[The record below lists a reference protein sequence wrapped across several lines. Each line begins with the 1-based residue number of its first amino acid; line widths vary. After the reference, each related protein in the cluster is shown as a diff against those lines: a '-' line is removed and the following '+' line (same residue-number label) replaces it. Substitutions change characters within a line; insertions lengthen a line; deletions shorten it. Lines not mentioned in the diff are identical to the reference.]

1 MSSQLTINQKKPI
14 YASIMAIFCFHLLLA
29 DEASIISRDN
39 WSFNEVN
46 ATASSVPSKLKF
58 FKYYDMLPDQIV
70 LPIVSNRDLGEHEGK
85 NIFIGYGVADPTEEG
100 CRVFEASIT
109 GLPND
114 VKICLPWWRIEREY
128 EKQVLPVSD
137 VLGLLC
143 SLPTPK
149 PPITVN
155 VCKQWSSDLTI
166 STGGGKVTCTSYY
179 DKLAGGGCW
188 DNPNSQECFVNN
200 CSQYTQEHCAQEGA
214 NMGDVTDLI
223 GAKIESTNAYQSIA
237 TKVNLVTYQYKCPA
251 GIFIPNTNCVEE
263 ESVMMYPY
271 ECKADDPNTTTNEEE
286 YTYCDE
292 SKAQYDANGKIIGF
306 LGTCKDGKE
315 ILCEVNK
322 FAATERQCT
331 QDITQDFTNLN
342 YTQEVNYRTFDEFE
356 VAVLSGEPDI
366 YSEKENCLRI
376 NTIEDARDQLIYA
389 TIQGNGGIDDDIYVL
404 KHNQDG
410 THYKI
415 YCNMQHSW
423 NNGSKKSYNNNILQ
437 CIGNNGNYS
446 FKENISI
453 EPTTI
458 VSIQQNTEA
467 EDSSPT
473 HFYARTHYGATEVK
487 IDGTVAAPATFQ
499 GPIGFNGYPGGAY
512 NTGYPHWNGKG
523 LLNLW
528 DNSTAT
534 LSIMFPYAGAYQL
547 FFYDKNGNE
556 VVNHTVDTS
565 DFLDMDGS
573 FIQLNN
579 LGSKMKYRPEFK
591 PDADDACLQDD
602 FLEIGGGVWGGRDS
616 KTGTKTCQN
625 APTSNDYIKEH
636 AIQSILV
643 VDLLTGN
650 TTPIEMV
657 YPLGYINRVFVSK
670 LKIYEKRKYRCYKPF
685 TEVKVAQ

>member
-1 MSSQLTINQKKPI
+1 MPSQLTINQKKPL
-14 YASIMAIFCFHLLLA
+14 YASIMAIFCFNLLLA

-39 WSFNEVN
+39 WTFNEVN
-46 ATASSVPSKLKF
+46 ATASGVPSKLKF

-85 NIFIGYGVADPTEEG
+85 NIFIGYGVADPKGED

-109 GLPND
+109 GLAND

-137 VLGLLC
+137 IMGLLC

-179 DKLAGGGCW
+179 DRLAGGGCW
-188 DNPNSQECFVNN
+188 SNPNSQECFVNN
-200 CSQYTQEHCAQEGA
+200 CSKYTQEHCAQEGA

-223 GAKIESTNAYQSIA
+223 GARIESTNAYQSVA
-237 TKVNLVTYQYKCPA
+237 TKVNLVTYQYQCPA

-331 QDITQDFTNLN
+331 QDITQNFTNLN

-366 YSEKENCLRI
+366 YSEKENCLRT
-376 NTIEDARDQLIYA
+376 NTIEDARDQLVYA

-446 FKENISI
+446 FKENISV

-467 EDSSPT
+467 EDATPA
-473 HFYARTHYGATEVK
+473 HFYARMHYGATEVK
-487 IDGTVAAPATFQ
+487 IDGTVAAPATFH
-499 GPIGFNGYPGGAY
+499 GPIGFNGYPGGAG
-512 NTGYPHWNGKG
+512 NNGYPNWNGKG

-534 LSIMFPYAGAYQL
+534 LSIMFPYAGAYQI

-556 VVNHTVDTS
+556 VVSHTVDTS
-565 DFLDMDGS
+565 DFLEMDGS

-579 LGSKMKYRPEFK
+579 LGSKMKYRPGFNPES
-591 PDADDACLQDD
+591 DDACLKDD
-602 FLEIGGGVWGGRDS
+602 FLEIGGGVWGGHDS
-616 KTGTKTCQN
+616 KTGTKACQN
-625 APTSNDYIKEH
+625 APTTNDYIKEH
-636 AIQSILV
+636 AIYSILV

-657 YPLGYINRVFVSK
+657 YPLAYVNRVFVSK